1 MLEYEDELRSIN
13 EIIDNPEENDQI
25 TTKRWI
31 NNKTFIDGL
40 MFINNNW
47 YRIWKNKKELKFSG
61 KLTKEG
67 YLTNNSSKKE
77 KWIIPHKSLLT

>member
-47 YRIWKNKKELKFSG
+47 YRI
-61 KLTKEG
+61 
-67 YLTNNSSKKE
+67 
-77 KWIIPHKSLLT
+77 